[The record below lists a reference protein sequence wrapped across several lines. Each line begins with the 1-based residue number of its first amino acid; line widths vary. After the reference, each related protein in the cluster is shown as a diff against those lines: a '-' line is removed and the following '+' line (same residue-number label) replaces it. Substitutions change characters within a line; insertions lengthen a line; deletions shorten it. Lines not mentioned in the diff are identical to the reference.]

1 LQNVAICSD
10 QPHPRG
16 PARIIV
22 VACGGWRRVRQPLL
36 YCSRVGPTPS
46 IHLEKIFH
54 SSGIMALSRAAA
66 SAWVTT
72 GEGHWG
78 QAFIYDI
85 GSFLER
91 QLLTVRGLSWRIH
104 AVVDAS
110 SKSSPKRHN
119 NAVYP

>member
-1 LQNVAICSD
+1 
-10 QPHPRG
+10 
-16 PARIIV
+16 
-22 VACGGWRRVRQPLL
+22 
-36 YCSRVGPTPS
+36 
-46 IHLEKIFH
+46 
-54 SSGIMALSRAAA
+54 MALSRAAA